1 MNDKKE
7 GERII
12 VFIDGSNLYHIV
24 KSLFPDKKP
33 NDFNFEKFVKYL
45 VGNRI
50 LIRTYYYNV
59 PLDITRDLKSYMKQ
73 QKFFDKIQKIPNFE
87 FILCRMQKRRVK
99 GQIIYEAKEDD
110 IHLAVDMV
118 KLAYNDAYDIAILI
132 STDGDFVPAVKA
144 VKEKGK
150 IVENIGFENKFSYHL
165 KKESDKFIFLKK
177 GIAAEFFEKPK
188 KEEKNKKSKN

>member
-1 MNDKKE
+1 MNNKKE
-7 GERII
+7 SKRII

-24 KSLFPDKKP
+24 KALFPDKKP
-33 NDFNFEKFVKYL
+33 SDFNFEKFVKYL
-45 VGNRI
+45 AGDRD

-59 PLDITRDLKSYMKQ
+59 PLDITRDLQSYMKQ

-87 FILCRMQKRRVK
+87 FILCRMQKRRVN

-118 KLAYNDAYDIAILI
+118 KLAYNDAYDVAILI
-132 STDGDFVPAVKA
+132 SSDGDFVPAIQA

-150 IVENIGFENKFSYHL
+150 VVENIGFENKFSYHL
-165 KKESDKFIFLKK
+165 KKESDRFIFLKK
-177 GIAAEFFEKPK
+177 EIVVKFFEKPK
-188 KEEKNKKSKN
+188 KEEKINKSE

>member
-1 MNDKKE
+1 M
-7 GERII
+7 I
-12 VFIDGSNLYHIV
+12 FIDGSNLYHII
-24 KSLFPDKKP
+24 KLLFPDKKP

-45 VGNRI
+45 AGNRD

-59 PLDITRDLKSYMKQ
+59 PLDITRDLQSYMKQ
-73 QKFFDKIQKIPNFE
+73 QKFFDKIQRIPNFE
-87 FILCRMQKRRVK
+87 FVLCRMQKRKVDGK
-99 GQIIYEAKEDD
+99 TIYEAKEDD

-132 STDGDFVPAVKA
+132 SSDGDFVPAIQA

-165 KKESDKFIFLKK
+165 KKESDKFVFLEKDVVIK
-177 GIAAEFFEKPK
+177 FFEIP
-188 KEEKNKKSKN
+188 KSKIEIKE